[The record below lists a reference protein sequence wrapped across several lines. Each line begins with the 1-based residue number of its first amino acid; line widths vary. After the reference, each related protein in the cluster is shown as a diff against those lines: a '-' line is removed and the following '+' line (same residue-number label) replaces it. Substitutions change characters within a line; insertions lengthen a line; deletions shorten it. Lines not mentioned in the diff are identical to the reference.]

1 LAKFGL
7 DYAIFGAQG
16 QAGVRYGPQISTH
29 LPVDNIV
36 LMNIRIKLPIV
47 LALLCC
53 LLFQSAYANELA
65 IWDKLQG
72 TNPKGYVLLLRH
84 TIAPGVGDPENFK
97 LNDCSTQRNL
107 SQVGRD
113 DAKAVGDWLK
123 RRDIRISRVE
133 SSRWCRAKQTAQLLG
148 IGKVRLN
155 SNLDSLF
162 ESKDPAKAI
171 QTVRVKKQ
179 IVDWRNKSGLLVL
192 VGHFVNIGAV
202 AGVGVGSGEG
212 VLVKADSK
220 GKIVVVG
227 LTPKLGR

>member
-1 LAKFGL
+1 
-7 DYAIFGAQG
+7 
-16 QAGVRYGPQISTH
+16 
-29 LPVDNIV
+29 
-36 LMNIRIKLPIV
+36 

-107 SQVGRD
+107 SQLGRD

-123 RRDIRISRVE
+123 RRDIKISRVE

-162 ESKDPAKAI
+162 DSQDPAKAI

-192 VGHFVNIGAV
+192 VGHFINIGAV
-202 AGVGVGSGEG
+202 TGVGVGSGEG

-220 GKIVVVG
+220 GRITVVG

>member
-1 LAKFGL
+1 MLIMKRFNLA
-7 DYAIFGAQG
+7 I
-16 QAGVRYGPQISTH
+16 IT
-29 LPVDNIV
+29 
-36 LMNIRIKLPIV
+36 
-47 LALLCC
+47 ALFAS
-53 LLFQSAYANELA
+53 LLGQSAMANEEA

-123 RRDIRISRVE
+123 RRDIKISRVE
-133 SSRWCRAKQTAQLLG
+133 SSRWCRAKETAQLLG
-148 IGKVRLN
+148 IGRVRLN
-155 SNLDSLF
+155 ANLDSLF
-162 ESKDPAKAI
+162 ESADPAKAI

>member
-107 SQVGRD
+107 SQLGRD

-123 RRDIRISRVE
+123 RRDIKISRVE
-133 SSRWCRAKQTAQLLG
+133 SSRWCRAKETAQLLG

-162 ESKDPAKAI
+162 ESADPAKAI

-220 GKIVVVG
+220 GKITVVG

>member
-1 LAKFGL
+1 MLIMKRFNLA
-7 DYAIFGAQG
+7 I
-16 QAGVRYGPQISTH
+16 IT
-29 LPVDNIV
+29 
-36 LMNIRIKLPIV
+36 
-47 LALLCC
+47 ALLTS
-53 LLFQSAYANELA
+53 LLGQSAMANEEA

-123 RRDIRISRVE
+123 RRDIKISRVE
-133 SSRWCRAKQTAQLLG
+133 SSRWCRAKETAQLLG

-162 ESKDPAKAI
+162 DSQDPAKAI

-192 VGHFVNIGAV
+192 VGHFINIGAV

-220 GKIVVVG
+220 GRITVVG

>member
-1 LAKFGL
+1 MKRFHLA
-7 DYAIFGAQG
+7 I
-16 QAGVRYGPQISTH
+16 IT
-29 LPVDNIV
+29 
-36 LMNIRIKLPIV
+36 
-47 LALLCC
+47 ALLIS
-53 LLFQSAYANELA
+53 LLGQSAMANEEA

-113 DAKAVGDWLK
+113 DAKAVGDWIK
-123 RRDIRISRVE
+123 RRDIKISRVE
-133 SSRWCRAKQTAQLLG
+133 SSRWCRAKETAQLLG

-162 ESKDPAKAI
+162 ESANPAKAI

-220 GKIVVVG
+220 GKITVVG

>member
-1 LAKFGL
+1 MKRFNLA
-7 DYAIFGAQG
+7 I
-16 QAGVRYGPQISTH
+16 IT
-29 LPVDNIV
+29 
-36 LMNIRIKLPIV
+36 
-47 LALLCC
+47 ALLIS
-53 LLFQSAYANELA
+53 LLGQSAMANELE

-107 SQVGRD
+107 SQLGRD

-123 RRDIRISRVE
+123 RRDIKISRVE

-162 ESKDPAKAI
+162 ESADPAKAI

-202 AGVGVGSGEG
+202 TGVGVGSGEG

-220 GKIVVVG
+220 GKITVVG

>member
-1 LAKFGL
+1 MSRF
-7 DYAIFGAQG
+7 
-16 QAGVRYGPQISTH
+16 R
-29 LPVDNIV
+29 LPA
-36 LMNIRIKLPIV
+36 V

-107 SQVGRD
+107 SQLGRD
-113 DAKAVGDWLK
+113 DAKAVGDWIK
-123 RRDIRISRVE
+123 RRDIKISRVE
-133 SSRWCRAKQTAQLLG
+133 SSRWCRAKETAQLLG

-162 ESKDPAKAI
+162 ESADPAKAI

-192 VGHFVNIGAV
+192 VGHFINIGAV

-220 GKIVVVG
+220 GRITVVG

>member
-1 LAKFGL
+1 MKRFNLA
-7 DYAIFGAQG
+7 I
-16 QAGVRYGPQISTH
+16 IT
-29 LPVDNIV
+29 
-36 LMNIRIKLPIV
+36 
-47 LALLCC
+47 ALLTS
-53 LLFQSAYANELA
+53 LLCQSAMANELA

-84 TIAPGVGDPENFK
+84 TLAPGVGDPENFK

-123 RRDIRISRVE
+123 RRDIKISRVE

-162 ESKDPAKAI
+162 ESADPAKAI

-220 GKIVVVG
+220 GKITVVG

>member
-36 LMNIRIKLPIV
+36 LMNNRIKLPIV

-123 RRDIRISRVE
+123 RRDIKISRVE

-220 GKIVVVG
+220 GKITVVG

>member
-1 LAKFGL
+1 MKRFNLA
-7 DYAIFGAQG
+7 I
-16 QAGVRYGPQISTH
+16 IT
-29 LPVDNIV
+29 
-36 LMNIRIKLPIV
+36 
-47 LALLCC
+47 ALFTS
-53 LLFQSAYANELA
+53 LLGQSAMANEEA

-107 SQVGRD
+107 SQLGRA

-123 RRDIRISRVE
+123 RREIKISRVE
-133 SSRWCRAKQTAQLLG
+133 SSRWCRAKETAQLLG
-148 IGKVRLN
+148 IGRVRLN

-162 ESKDPAKAI
+162 ESADPANAI

-202 AGVGVGSGEG
+202 TGVGVGSGEG

-220 GKIVVVG
+220 GKITVVG

>member
-1 LAKFGL
+1 MLIMKRFNLA
-7 DYAIFGAQG
+7 I
-16 QAGVRYGPQISTH
+16 IT
-29 LPVDNIV
+29 
-36 LMNIRIKLPIV
+36 
-47 LALLCC
+47 ALFAS
-53 LLFQSAYANELA
+53 LLGQSAYANELA

-123 RRDIRISRVE
+123 RRDIKISRVE
-133 SSRWCRAKQTAQLLG
+133 SSRWCRAKETAQLLG

-155 SNLDSLF
+155 ANLDSLF
-162 ESKDPAKAI
+162 ESQDPAKAI

-220 GKIVVVG
+220 GRITVVG

>member
-1 LAKFGL
+1 MKRF
-7 DYAIFGAQG
+7 
-16 QAGVRYGPQISTH
+16 R
-29 LPVDNIV
+29 LPTV
-36 LMNIRIKLPIV
+36 LVILT
-47 LALLCC
+47 C
-53 LLFQSAYANELA
+53 LFSQSAYANELA

-84 TIAPGVGDPENFK
+84 TLAPGVGDPENFK

-107 SQVGRD
+107 SQVGRE
-113 DAKAVGDWLK
+113 DAKSVGDWLK
-123 RRDIRISRVE
+123 RREIKIARVE
-133 SSRWCRAKQTAQLLG
+133 SSRWCRAKETAQLLD
-148 IGKVRLN
+148 IGRVRLN
-155 SNLDSLF
+155 PNLDSLF
-162 ESKDPAKAI
+162 DSQDPAKAI

-202 AGVGVGSGEG
+202 TGVGVGSGEG

-220 GKIVVVG
+220 GKITVVG

>member
-1 LAKFGL
+1 MLIMKRFNLA
-7 DYAIFGAQG
+7 I
-16 QAGVRYGPQISTH
+16 IT
-29 LPVDNIV
+29 
-36 LMNIRIKLPIV
+36 
-47 LALLCC
+47 ALLTS
-53 LLFQSAYANELA
+53 LLGQSAMANELE

-123 RRDIRISRVE
+123 RRDIKISRVE
-133 SSRWCRAKQTAQLLG
+133 SSRWCRAKETAQLLG

-162 ESKDPAKAI
+162 ESADPAKAI

-220 GKIVVVG
+220 GKITVVG

>member
-1 LAKFGL
+1 MKRFNLA
-7 DYAIFGAQG
+7 I
-16 QAGVRYGPQISTH
+16 IT
-29 LPVDNIV
+29 
-36 LMNIRIKLPIV
+36 
-47 LALLCC
+47 ALFTS
-53 LLFQSAYANELA
+53 LLGQSAMANEEA

-107 SQVGRD
+107 SQLGRA

-123 RRDIRISRVE
+123 RREIKISRVE
-133 SSRWCRAKQTAQLLG
+133 SSRWCRAKETAQLLG
-148 IGKVRLN
+148 IGRVRLN
-155 SNLDSLF
+155 ANLDSLF
-162 ESKDPAKAI
+162 ESQDPAKAI

-179 IVDWRNKSGLLVL
+179 IVDWRNKSGLLIL

-202 AGVGVGSGEG
+202 TGVGVGSGEG

-220 GKIVVVG
+220 GKITVVG

>member
-1 LAKFGL
+1 MKRF
-7 DYAIFGAQG
+7 
-16 QAGVRYGPQISTH
+16 R
-29 LPVDNIV
+29 LPS
-36 LMNIRIKLPIV
+36 L
-47 LALLCC
+47 LALLSCFC
-53 LLFQSAYANELA
+53 VQSAYANELA

-84 TIAPGVGDPENFK
+84 TLAPGVGDPENFK

-113 DAKAVGDWLK
+113 DAKSVGEWLK
-123 RRDIRISRVE
+123 RRQIKIARIE
-133 SSRWCRAKQTAQLLG
+133 SSRWCRAKETAQLLD
-148 IGKVRLN
+148 IGRVRLN
-155 SNLDSLF
+155 PNLDSLF
-162 ESKDPAKAI
+162 ESQDPANAI

-192 VGHFVNIGAV
+192 VGHYVNIGAV
-202 AGVGVGSGEG
+202 TGVGVGSGEG

-220 GKIVVVG
+220 GKIAVVG

>member
-1 LAKFGL
+1 MRRFVSKNFM
-7 DYAIFGAQG
+7 
-16 QAGVRYGPQISTH
+16 V
-29 LPVDNIV
+29 VV
-36 LMNIRIKLPIV
+36 L
-47 LALLCC
+47 LLCS
-53 LLFQSAYANELA
+53 LMTQSTYANELA

-84 TIAPGVGDPENFK
+84 TLAPGVGDPENFK

-107 SQVGRD
+107 SQLGRA

-123 RRDIRISRVE
+123 QRDIKISRVE
-133 SSRWCRAKQTAQLLG
+133 SSRWCRAKETAQLLG
-148 IGKVRLN
+148 IGRVRLN

-162 ESKDPAKAI
+162 ESADPANAI

-179 IVDWRNKSGLLVL
+179 IVDWRDKSGLLVL

-202 AGVGVGSGEG
+202 TGVGVGSGEG

-220 GKIVVVG
+220 GKITVVG

>member
-1 LAKFGL
+1 MRRFVSKNFM
-7 DYAIFGAQG
+7 
-16 QAGVRYGPQISTH
+16 V
-29 LPVDNIV
+29 VV
-36 LMNIRIKLPIV
+36 L
-47 LALLCC
+47 LLCS
-53 LLFQSAYANELA
+53 LMTQSAYANELA

-84 TIAPGVGDPENFK
+84 TLAPGVGDPENFK

-123 RRDIRISRVE
+123 RRDIKISRVE

-162 ESKDPAKAI
+162 DSQDPAKAI

-192 VGHFVNIGAV
+192 VGHFINIGAV
-202 AGVGVGSGEG
+202 TGVGVGSGEG

-220 GKIVVVG
+220 GRITVVG